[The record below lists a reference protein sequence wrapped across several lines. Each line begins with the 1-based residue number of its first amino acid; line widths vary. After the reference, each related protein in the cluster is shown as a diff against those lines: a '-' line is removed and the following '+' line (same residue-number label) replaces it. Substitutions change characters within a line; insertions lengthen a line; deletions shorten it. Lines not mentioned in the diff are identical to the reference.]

1 MIQIA
6 RPLSVTE
13 TYDAATALTRLLAAG
28 ASGRLALTPTGRIAT
43 ARAVLTRAA
52 WLRTYGTT
60 TWRVELELS
69 AAEGEARRWLE
80 VS

>member
-1 MIQIA
+1 MIEIA

-13 TYDAATALTRLLAAG
+13 TYDAARALIRLLAAG

-43 ARAVLTRAA
+43 ARAVLSRAGWIRA
-52 WLRTYGTT
+52 YGTL
-60 TWRVELELS
+60 TWRVTLELE

>member
-6 RPLSVTE
+6 RPLSVSDTL
-13 TYDAATALTRLLAAG
+13 DAATKLIRLLAAG
-28 ASGRLALTPTGRIAT
+28 ASGRLALTPSGRLAT

-52 WLRTYGTT
+52 WLRTYGTL
-60 TWRVELELS
+60 TWRVELELE
-69 AAEGEARRWLE
+69 AAEHEARRWLE

>member
-13 TYDAATALTRLLAAG
+13 TYDAATALIRLLAAG
-28 ASGRLALTPTGRIAT
+28 ASGRLALTPEGRLAT
-43 ARAVLTRAA
+43 ARAVLTRAG
-52 WLRTYGTT
+52 WLRAHGTT
-60 TWRVELELS
+60 TWRVKLELES
-69 AAEGEARRWLE
+69 AEGEARRWLE